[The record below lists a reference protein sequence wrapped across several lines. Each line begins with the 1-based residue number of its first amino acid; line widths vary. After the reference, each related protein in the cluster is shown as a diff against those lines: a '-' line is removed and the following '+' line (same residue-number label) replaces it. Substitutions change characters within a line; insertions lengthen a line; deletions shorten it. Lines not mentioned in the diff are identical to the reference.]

1 MYQNRIRK
9 IFELYQVFMYDI
21 LYQNDKIFMMIFEL
35 NQILVLQNVLTL
47 LWYWYMLNEL
57 LRKNWLYSPFIIFW
71 DFVYFIYSYGMV
83 FTLSSINWVAY
94 IFVIQQNVFILIV
107 TYCCKNIFIH
117 AFCFFMFTSIY

>member
-47 LWYWYMLNEL
+47 L
-57 LRKNWLYSPFIIFW
+57 
-71 DFVYFIYSYGMV
+71 
-83 FTLSSINWVAY
+83 
-94 IFVIQQNVFILIV
+94 
-107 TYCCKNIFIH
+107 
-117 AFCFFMFTSIY
+117 